1 MNGPS
6 LVAVE
11 QPDDSSSRSRWVDLD
26 GQTHVLEVAGPA
38 DAPPVVAVHGLGGS
52 HANWLAVAPDLARD
66 HRFYAID
73 LAGHGRTR
81 PDHRST
87 GIPANQRLLHRFI
100 TDTIGEPVTLLG
112 NSMGG
117 LISLRQAAWHP
128 DTVRDVVL
136 MGPAL
141 PVAVSKLT
149 DPVVAGGI
157 AVTGVPRLGSRLL
170 ARQRDRTT
178 PQEQVADMLALCCVD
193 PARVPD
199 DVVDAM
205 VELARQ
211 RREYV
216 GTELGLEVAA
226 RSTVRSL
233 LARSAVDRA
242 LDRVQAP
249 VLILHGEKDRLVPVE
264 ASRRAVERRP
274 SWTLATHPDLG
285 HVVQLEAPEWTVARI
300 REWQSSRRS
309 SVVGG

>member
-1 MNGPS
+1 M
-6 LVAVE
+6 
-11 QPDDSSSRSRWVDLD
+11 
-26 GQTHVLEVAGPA
+26 
-38 DAPPVVAVHGLGGS
+38 VAVHGLGGS
-52 HANWLAVAPDLARD
+52 HANWLAVAPALARD
-66 HRFYAID
+66 HRFFAID
-73 LAGHGRTR
+73 LAGHGHTR

-87 GIPANQRLLHRFI
+87 GVPANQRLLHRFI

-141 PVAVSKLT
+141 PVEVSRLK

-157 AVTGVPRLGSRLL
+157 AVTGLPRLGSRLL
-170 ARQRDRTT
+170 ARHRARTT
-178 PQEQVADMLALCCVD
+178 PDEQVAEMLDLCCVD

-199 DVVDAM
+199 DVVEAM

-216 GTELGLEVAA
+216 GTELGMEVAA

-233 LARSAVDRA
+233 LQRGAVDRA
-242 LDRVQAP
+242 LDRVQAH

-264 ASRRAVERRP
+264 ASRRAVARRP
-274 SWTLATHPDLG
+274 SWTLVTHPDLG
-285 HVVQLEAPEWTVARI
+285 HVVQLEAPEWTVERI
-300 REWQSSRRS
+300 REWRS
-309 SVVGG
+309 SDHTAAVAG